1 MSWGVFRFLLNLQWA
16 LLSCCLGGLI
26 SSRDVQG
33 RSCVVAMCGCLLASF
48 GMIFTLV
55 VVVVNS
61 VFVVDSILSSCVE
74 QSPL

>member
-1 MSWGVFRFLLNLQWA
+1 M
-16 LLSCCLGGLI
+16 
-26 SSRDVQG
+26 QG